1 MKIAATNMLPG
12 NPPLRHDKKE
22 GRIPPPPPPPPF
34 ICVKY
39 VVLSLYYT
47 GWEWGREEPVEI

>member
-12 NPPLRHDKKE
+12 NPQLRHDKKE
-22 GRIPPPPPPPPF
+22 GRIPPPTPTPPF

-39 VVLSLYYT
+39 VCTVSILYCL
-47 GWEWGREEPVEI
+47 GVGEGGAG